1 MAKFQQDAG
10 DVQFPFVPHGS
21 PRPDTSKARVI
32 GLLGNLGLQAVEGK
46 IQADLVGPRQPEDA
60 FDATDVSESERSLVS
75 ATHDDLRQLA
85 LNDKELNLRKV
96 ALMRSQ
102 GLITAEEAQTRA
114 NMAVQAASARLPGRA
129 AEFRQKAAA
138 FFGDFGEG
146 QGLLNETASEKQN
159 RNMLQQLTL
168 LALKNGYFPNE
179 LGEFLHIQRQFNEL
193 KLSQQ
198 KNEQQLREGKG
209 SVDTALDLGI
219 NLSNQFLIEFMG
231 EVNGELTAN
240 KGLVTDAAEFATRM
254 AGVKAQVQLQL
265 GSVMAS
271 SGSLISPTDRSA
283 VAKSI
288 DDYWAPIEAFVAS
301 GDMNEIFAKHS
312 KLIQDV
318 IKMDAARLF
327 PAMAIANAAGGQEA
341 VRMMLEVQPM
351 LNRMKPDKRAAYL
364 NMNPMRAQFYDFNN
378 QVADLLQG
386 RDDIFNRF
394 MPQRGTLPRAIANSV
409 AKHQITRG
417 DDDSPMNPLAS
428 DHLQRSYDSGE
439 VEALDVF
446 TDPRVKA
453 HMRPQ
458 ERVALLNRI
467 NSNLS
472 GMAGFGG
479 QVLADAAGIELV
491 FQGGQFQLIAGE
503 VVGRAAPGFPVRREK
518 IQPGGDIVK
527 VKDELNRNL
536 RVMRNF
542 ADTPEYAKLFEGQS
556 PEQVLGITF
565 GALQQRSQSLLRVS
579 QSEQVEELLGQFD
592 KLAESAA
599 KAGPAGAKGRQS
611 LLDKIKELAA
621 VALPEADPDEI
632 KGLEPGLYKDE
643 SGAIFRVTP
652 EGTVV
657 EELNIG
663 EETGG

>member
-1 MAKFQQDAG
+1 MAQFQQDAG

-46 IQADLVGPRQPEDA
+46 IQADLVGPRQPDDA
-60 FDATDVSESERSLVS
+60 FDATDVSPSERSLVS

-102 GLITAEEAQTRA
+102 GLITAEEAVTRA
-114 NMAVQAASARLPGRA
+114 NMAVQSASARLPGRA

-179 LGEFLHIQRQFNEL
+179 LGEFLHVQRQFNEL
-193 KLSQQ
+193 KLKQQ

-209 SVDTALDLGI
+209 SVDSALDLGVT
-219 NLSNQFLIEFMG
+219 LSNQFLIEFMG
-231 EVNGELTAN
+231 EINGELTAN

-265 GSVMAS
+265 GSIMAA

-288 DDYWAPIEAFVAS
+288 DDYWAPVEAFVAS

-312 KLIQDV
+312 KLIQDM
-318 IKMDAARLF
+318 IKIDASRAF
-327 PAMAIANAAGGQEA
+327 YAMAVANQAGGQAA
-341 VRMMLEVQPM
+341 VLFMLETQP
-351 LNRMKPDKRAAYL
+351 LLQRMKPAKRAAFL
-364 NMNPMRAQFYDFNN
+364 DMNPMRAQFYDFNN
-378 QVADLLQG
+378 QVADLLQS
-386 RDDIFNRF
+386 REDILNRF
-394 MPQRGTLPRAIANSV
+394 MPQRGTLRRALTNST
-409 AKHQITRG
+409 AKHTLTRG
-417 DDDSPMNPLAS
+417 EDDSPVNALAA
-428 DHLQRSYDSGE
+428 DHLLRAYDEGE

-453 HMRPQ
+453 HMRPV
-458 ERVALLNRI
+458 ERTQLMNRV

-479 QVLADAAGIELV
+479 QTVADAVGIELV
-491 FQGGQFQLIAGE
+491 FQGGQFQVISGE

-518 IQPGGDIVK
+518 IQPGSDIVK
-527 VKDELNRNL
+527 VRDELNRNL
-536 RVMRNF
+536 RVLRNF
-542 ADTPEYAKLFEGQS
+542 ADTPEFTKMFEGQS
-556 PEQVLGITF
+556 PEEVLGITF

-579 QSEQVEELLGQFD
+579 QSDQVEGLLAQFD
-592 KLAESAA
+592 KLAASAA
-599 KAGPAGAKGRQS
+599 KGGKAGEKGRQS

-621 VALPEADPDEI
+621 IALPEADPDEI

-652 EGTVV
+652 EGTVI

-663 EETGG
+663 EE